1 MKGHTSKV
9 RRQLRTLLR
18 NFVRREENNK
28 ANVTWKTALL
38 PKQPMVKIIKK
49 KTVIL
54 VPTNYILS

>member
-9 RRQLRTLLR
+9 RRQLKTLLR

-38 PKQPMVKIIKK
+38 PKQPMVRIKK
-49 KTVIL
+49 PVIL